1 MQLRAPAILIAAL
14 PHGETAV
21 IARLLTEEA
30 GVVAGYVAGGR
41 GRRLRPVVIPGNLVE
56 ADFRSRSDSQLPFA
70 RLELV
75 ESRGPWLGEP
85 LPAAAIGWV
94 CALTATSLPERH
106 PYPSLWQALSGLLS
120 AICHAPS
127 ARGWVR
133 ALVDYE
139 ALLLREL
146 GYGPQ
151 SQGRAGDPGGD
162 WETIIDRLRRQG
174 DALETRLLAD
184 RKADVMAARSIL
196 VERLLRIAG
205 QG

>member
-1 MQLRAPAILIAAL
+1 MQLRAPAILLAAL

-41 GRRLRPVVIPGNLVE
+41 GRRLRPVLIPGNLVE

-70 RLELV
+70 RLELL
-75 ESRGPWLGEP
+75 ESRGPWLREP
-85 LPAAAIGWV
+85 LAAAAIGWA
-94 CALTATSLPERH
+94 CALSATALPERH
-106 PYPSLWQALSGLLS
+106 SYPTLWQALSGLLG

-127 ARGWVR
+127 ARGWAG

-146 GYGPQ
+146 GYGGERP
-151 SQGRAGDPGGD
+151 SPGEMPEILAAMDKLAGPLDHY
-162 WETIIDRLRRQG
+162 
-174 DALETRLLAD
+174 LLAD
-184 RKADVMAARSIL
+184 RRGDVMAARARL
-196 VERLLRIAG
+196 RDLLGRMVE
-205 QG
+205 

>member
-1 MQLRAPAILIAAL
+1 MQLRAPAIVIAAL

-21 IARLLTEEA
+21 IARLLTEDA

-56 ADFRSRSDSQLPFA
+56 ADLRSRSDSQLPFA
-70 RLELV
+70 KLELV

-139 ALLLREL
+139 TLLLREL
-146 GYGPQ
+146 GYGGLRPD
-151 SQGRAGDPGGD
+151 SAELPDVLGELDKLAGPLDHY
-162 WETIIDRLRRQG
+162 
-174 DALETRLLAD
+174 LLAD
-184 RKADVMAARSIL
+184 RRGDVMAARA
-196 VERLLRIAG
+196 RLRELLGRMA
-205 QG
+205 

>member
-1 MQLRAPAILIAAL
+1 MQLRAPAILVAAL

-56 ADFRSRSDSQLPFA
+56 ADFRSRSESQLPFA
-70 RLELV
+70 KLELL

-127 ARGWVR
+127 ARGWAG

-146 GYGPQ
+146 GYGGLRPQ
-151 SQGRAGDPGGD
+151 AEALPDVLSEMDQLAGP
-162 WETIIDRLRRQG
+162 LNHY
-174 DALETRLLAD
+174 LLAD
-184 RKADVMAARSIL
+184 RRGDVMAARA
-196 VERLLRIAG
+196 RLRELLGRMA
-205 QG
+205 